1 MSSVFAP
8 PCCRRSRSFWR
19 TGGAALG
26 LFAALLLG
34 ASGCGG
40 PKESANQVSG
50 KVTLNGSPVS
60 GNVIFVGPDGKQGMP
75 ALIKGD
81 GTYTAYDP
89 PQGKCKVLVSGMGG
103 GAGPTTPVKDA
114 PALGGQ
120 TAAPPPKYADART
133 SDLETE
139 IKPGK
144 NTYNI
149 ELKR

>member
-1 MSSVFAP
+1 MLSVSAP
-8 PCCRRSRSFWR
+8 PCRRSRSFFR
-19 TGGAALG
+19 TGGVALG
-26 LFAALLLG
+26 LFAVLLVG
-34 ASGCGG
+34 ASGCGGG

-81 GTYTAYDP
+81 GNYTAYDP

-103 GAGPTTPVKDA
+103 GTGPATPVKDA

-120 TAAPPPKYADART
+120 SVNPPPKYADAKT
-133 SDLETE
+133 SNLEFE
-139 IKPGK
+139 VKPGK

-149 ELKR
+149 ELSR